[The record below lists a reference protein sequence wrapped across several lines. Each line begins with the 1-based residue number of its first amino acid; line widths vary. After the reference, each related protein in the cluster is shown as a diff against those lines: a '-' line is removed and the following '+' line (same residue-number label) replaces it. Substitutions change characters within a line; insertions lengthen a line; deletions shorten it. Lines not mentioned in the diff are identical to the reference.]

1 MAKSNEEL
9 VAKASIVAA
18 DLASAGKLNPK
29 QADRFIDFIFDESI
43 LPSFARIE
51 RFTNEQLDIDKIGVG
66 QRVAVSASE
75 GIDPGLR
82 RGVTHSKVTLEPK
95 EIMLPTEIS
104 DTYKEHNLEGD
115 GVEASIL
122 RIFARQLNNDLEEL
136 NIHGNTTGY
145 LAAQA
150 DMIEGGSASEYV
162 EDSYLKL
169 YNGFL
174 TKAQG
179 GNVYDAGGAAL
190 SAGLF
195 RQMLSAMPNKFKRN
209 RNLLK
214 WLVPVE
220 VDELWRERVASR
232 ATAMGDQALNSAG
245 NLTPY
250 GIEMIPVPLMDFYPQ
265 QAQQFTLGA
274 GATVALAFAPISA
287 GSVVVMES
295 AIVGGTFQPRTAYIE
310 DTDYTIDYVNGTI
323 TNLDAG
329 IGAGES
335 IRVSYRSMPQI
346 LLTVRDNMIIGIG
359 REITMERDREI
370 FRRMN
375 QFATTVKADVQ
386 FEELTALVLGT
397 NINDEL

>member
-1 MAKSNEEL
+1 MATSNEEF
-9 VAKASIVAA
+9 VAKAAIVSA
-18 DLASAGKLNPK
+18 DLAAAGKLNPK
-29 QADRFIDFIFDESI
+29 QADRFIDFVFDESI

-51 RFTNEQLDIDKIGVG
+51 KFRNEQLDIDKIGVG
-66 QRVAVSASE
+66 QRVAVAATE
-75 GIDPGLR
+75 ATDPGLR
-82 RGVTHSKVTLEPK
+82 RGVTHSKVTLQPK
-95 EIMLPTEIS
+95 EVMLPTELS
-104 DTYKEHNLEGD
+104 DTYKEHNIEGES
-115 GVEASIL
+115 VVTSVL

-136 NIHGNTTGY
+136 YIHGNTGGY
-145 LAAQA
+145 LAPQSEML
-150 DMIEGGSASEYV
+150 DGGSASEYV
-162 EDSYLKL
+162 EDTYLGL
-169 YNGFL
+169 FDGFL

-179 GNVYDAGGAAL
+179 GNVYDAGGASL

-220 VDELWRERVASR
+220 LEELWRERVASR
-232 ATAMGDQALNSAG
+232 ATSMGDMALNSDG

-250 GIEMIPVPLMDFYPQ
+250 GIEMIPVPLMDLNPRQ
-265 QAQQFTLGA
+265 VETISLGA
-274 GATVALAFAPISA
+274 GATVSLDFAPIEA
-287 GSVVVMES
+287 GSVVVMED

-335 IRVSYRSMPQI
+335 IRVTYRSKPQI
-346 LLTVRDNMIIGIG
+346 LLTVRDNMIIGFG
-359 REITMERDREI
+359 RDITMETDRAI
-370 FRRMN
+370 YRRMD
-375 QFATTVKADVQ
+375 QFATTVKVDVQ

-397 NINDEL
+397 NISDEL